1 MTKLSND
8 ESLKLLDVCINKFEK
23 KPRSG
28 YSTFLWI
35 KAVLSIHSDY
45 FMGLKDMN
53 EKLKFLRKLLDDR
66 SRANLKLCE
75 LLGRLD
81 FLESQMKLLKD
92 EVNVEYES
100 MNKYRETVGDDDDD
114 GSEVEEGEED
124 DEEGNMEGDFSED
137 LEDD

>member
-1 MTKLSND
+1 M
-8 ESLKLLDVCINKFEK
+8 KLLEVCISKFEK

-28 YSTFLWI
+28 YNTFLWI

-92 EVNVEYES
+92 EVSVEYES
-100 MNKYRETVGDDDDD
+100 INKYKETTGDDED
-114 GSEVEEGEED
+114 GSEIEEEGEED
-124 DEEGNMEGDFSED
+124 DEEEECNMEGDFSDD
-137 LEDD
+137 LEEDD

>member
-1 MTKLSND
+1 M
-8 ESLKLLDVCINKFEK
+8 KLLEVCISKFEK

-92 EVNVEYES
+92 EVSVEYES
-100 MNKYRETVGDDDDD
+100 INKYKETTGDDED
-114 GSEVEEGEED
+114 GSEIEEGEED
-124 DEEGNMEGDFSED
+124 DEEGNMDGEFSDD
-137 LEDD
+137 LEEDD